1 MPAVHQLRN
10 DFGIEQLVMVGDRG
24 MISNKAIDELRET
37 DGVGW
42 ITALKSASI
51 RALVDQGRRDGADCV
66 ILGCTEIGLLIGPD
80 DVCLPAFDSTILH
93 ADAALDLSLAGRALA
108 A

>member
-1 MPAVHQLRN
+1 MPDTEGRALAHRVI
-10 DFGIEQLVMVGDRG
+10 F
-24 MISNKAIDELRET
+24 DELCQGLVRE
-37 DGVGW
+37 DSRE
-42 ITALKSASI
+42 AF
-51 RALVDQGRRDGADCV
+51 RALVEQGRKDGADCV
-66 ILGCTEIGLLIGPD
+66 ILGCTEIGLLIGAD